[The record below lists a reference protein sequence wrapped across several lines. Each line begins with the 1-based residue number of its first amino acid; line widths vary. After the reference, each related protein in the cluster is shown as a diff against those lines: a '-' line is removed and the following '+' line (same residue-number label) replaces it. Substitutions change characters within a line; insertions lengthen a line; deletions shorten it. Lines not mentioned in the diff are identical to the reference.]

1 MEIVL
6 RYIIVEICECFQV
19 WLIVLIGMYIFVYL
33 LNKKW
38 ELILIE
44 KSNQ

>member
-19 WLIVLIGMYIFVYL
+19 WPIVLIEMYIFVYL
-33 LNKKW
+33 QNKKW
-38 ELILIE
+38 KLILIE